1 MASNLTPPLP
11 QPAPL
16 SIERYLRLAAEGVFD
31 DRRVEL
37 LDGDVV
43 EMPPIGSRHVV
54 TLDDLRDAIARRL
67 GDRACIRTQ
76 SPLALGRDSLPEP
89 DLCIVSGRRA
99 DYRDAHPTTALLV
112 IEVSDTTLRLDRT
125 TKAGL
130 YARAGVP
137 EYWIVNLVDEQI
149 EVHRAPDAAQSRYT
163 EIHVRRA
170 DTSVSPHTFP
180 DVVLDVGIVLGR
192 AAER

>member
-1 MASNLTPPLP
+1 MVSTLTPPLP
-11 QPAPL
+11 QPGPL
-16 SIERYLRLAAEGVFD
+16 SIERYLRLAEEGVFD

-54 TLDDLRDAIARRL
+54 TLDDLRDAIARRV

-76 SPLALGRDSLPEP
+76 SPLALGRDSLPQP
-89 DLCIVSGRRA
+89 DLCIVPGRRA
-99 DYRDAHPTTALLV
+99 DYRDAHPTSALLV

-125 TKAGL
+125 TKAAL

-149 EVHRAPDAAQSRYT
+149 EVHRTPDATQARYT
-163 EIHVRRA
+163 EIRVLRA
-170 DTSVSPHTFP
+170 DKSVSTHTFP

>member
-16 SIERYLRLAAEGVFD
+16 SIERYLRLAEEGVFD

-163 EIHVRRA
+163 EIHVLRA